1 MSAQAHGWSEPR
13 RRGFQLDLLTALFA
27 AIGAMVLV
35 AIAALWV
42 IAPRFFSFDPPE
54 QVNLVLYAI
63 AFVAILCAAEAYGRL
78 VRCLRAAEERH
89 QFLMEELTHRVRNL
103 VAISHSIVRQA
114 LPGQS
119 DVAEKINWRLAALV
133 TTNDL
138 LAKSAEG
145 GADLRDLITK
155 EFAPYDATRL
165 ALRGVSTVVP
175 ANLAIV
181 FGLIFH
187 ELTTNAAKYGA
198 LSRPEGRIAIAWEI
212 GGGKLN
218 IDWVEIGGPPVV
230 PPTRRGFG
238 TKLLESSFR
247 SLKAQVE
254 ADYQPTG
261 FTCNISL
268 PLSDQWAQSQRSRP
282 VSSRS
287 DIEERSCRH
296 TLGERLSREMHQTRD
311 RLKH

>member
-1 MSAQAHGWSEPR
+1 VSTQTHGWSKSR
-13 RRGFQLDLLTALFA
+13 SRGFQLDLPTALFA
-27 AIGAMVLV
+27 AIGAMVLA
-35 AIAALWV
+35 AIVVWRMFV
-42 IAPRFFSFDPPE
+42 PGFFAFDPLTPE
-54 QVNLVLYAI
+54 QTNLVLYAV

-78 VRCLRAAEERH
+78 IRCLRAAEERH
-89 QFLMEELTHRVRNL
+89 QFLMDELTHRVRNL

-119 DVAEKINWRLAALV
+119 DVAEKINWRLTALV

-145 GADLRDLITK
+145 RADLRDLITK
-155 EFAPYDATRL
+155 EFAPYDATRF

-198 LSRPEGRIAIAWEI
+198 LSRPKGRIAIAWEI
-212 GGGKLN
+212 AGGRLS
-218 IDWVEIGGPPVV
+218 IDWAESGGPPVV
-230 PPTRRGFG
+230 PPTRQGFG

-247 SLKAQVE
+247 SLDAQVE
-254 ADYQPTG
+254 TDYQPTG
-261 FTCNISL
+261 FTCKISL
-268 PLSDQWAQSQRSRP
+268 PLSRQWASSQRSRP
-282 VSSRS
+282 KRGTALSSAA
-287 DIEERSCRH
+287 
-296 TLGERLSREMHQTRD
+296 
-311 RLKH
+311 

>member
-165 ALRGVSTVVP
+165 ALRGEPGNRLWPDFSRADDERRQIWGAFATGRPDRHCLGDRRREVEYRLGGNRRTAGGAAYPPGIRDEVAGEQFQITQSSGRGRLP
-175 ANLAIV
+175 ANR
-181 FGLIFH
+181 FH
-187 ELTTNAAKYGA
+187 LQHFAPA
-198 LSRPEGRIAIAWEI
+198 
-212 GGGKLN
+212 
-218 IDWVEIGGPPVV
+218 
-230 PPTRRGFG
+230 F
-238 TKLLESSFR
+238 
-247 SLKAQVE
+247 
-254 ADYQPTG
+254 
-261 FTCNISL
+261 
-268 PLSDQWAQSQRSRP
+268 
-282 VSSRS
+282 
-287 DIEERSCRH
+287 
-296 TLGERLSREMHQTRD
+296 
-311 RLKH
+311 

>member
-1 MSAQAHGWSEPR
+1 VSAQTHGWSEAPP
-13 RRGFQLDLLTALFA
+13 RGFHPDLWTALFA
-27 AIGAMVLV
+27 AIGAMVLAV
-35 AIAALWV
+35 IAAWWIL
-42 IAPRFFSFDPPE
+42 APRFFSLDPPTPE

-78 VRCLRAAEERH
+78 VRCLRAADERH
-89 QFLMEELTHRVRNL
+89 QFLMDELTHRVRNL
-103 VAISHSIVRQA
+103 VTISHSIVRQA

-119 DVAEKINWRLAALV
+119 DVAEKINCRLTALV

-138 LAKSAEG
+138 LAKSEKG
-145 GADLRDLITK
+145 HADLRGLITK
-155 EFAPYDATRL
+155 EFAPYDATRF

-175 ANLAIV
+175 ADLAIV

-198 LSRPEGRIAIAWEI
+198 LSRPEGRIAVAWAI

-218 IDWVEIGGPPVV
+218 IDWAEIGGPPVA

-254 ADYQPTG
+254 ADYRPTG
-261 FTCNISL
+261 FTCKISL
-268 PLSDQWAQSQRSRP
+268 PLSDQWAQSQPSRP
-282 VSSRS
+282 TSSRS
-287 DIEERSCRH
+287 NVEERSVA
-296 TLGERLSREMHQTRD
+296 TPWASA
-311 RLKH
+311 

>member
-1 MSAQAHGWSEPR
+1 VSAQTREWSEAP
-13 RRGFQLDLLTALFA
+13 RRGFHPDLWTALFA
-27 AIGAMVLV
+27 VIGAMVLV
-35 AIAALWV
+35 MIAAWL
-42 IAPRFFSFDPPE
+42 IFAPRFFAFDPPTPE

-63 AFVAILCAAEAYGRL
+63 AFLAILCAAEAYGRL
-78 VRCLRAAEERH
+78 VRCLRAADKRH
-89 QFLMEELTHRVRNL
+89 QFLMDELTHRVRNL
-103 VAISHSIVRQA
+103 VAISHAIVRQA

-119 DVAEKINWRLAALV
+119 DVAEKINCRLTALV

-138 LAKSAEG
+138 LAKSEKG
-145 GADLRDLITK
+145 RADLRDLMTK
-155 EFAPYDATRL
+155 EFAPYDATRF

-198 LSRPEGRIAIAWEI
+198 LSRPEGRIAVTWAI

-218 IDWVEIGGPPVV
+218 IDWVEIGGPSVV

-238 TKLLESSFR
+238 TKLLESTFR
-247 SLKAQVE
+247 SLKAEVE

-261 FTCNISL
+261 FRCKISL
-268 PLSDQWAQSQRSRP
+268 PLSRQWAPSQRSRP
-282 VSSRS
+282 KPGTAFARVA
-287 DIEERSCRH
+287 
-296 TLGERLSREMHQTRD
+296 
-311 RLKH
+311 

>member
-1 MSAQAHGWSEPR
+1 VSAQTRGWSEPR
-13 RRGFQLDLLTALFA
+13 RRGFQLGLPTALFA
-27 AIGAMVLV
+27 AIGAMVLA
-35 AIAALWV
+35 AIAALWI
-42 IAPRFFSFDPPE
+42 IAPRFFAFDPLTPE
-54 QVNLVLYAI
+54 QTNLVLYAV

-78 VRCLRAAEERH
+78 VRRLRAAEERH

-114 LPGQS
+114 LPDQS

-155 EFAPYDATRL
+155 EFAPYDATRF

-198 LSRPEGRIAIAWEI
+198 LSRPKGRIAVAWAI
-212 GGGKLN
+212 GGGKLS

-247 SLKAQVE
+247 SLEAQVE
-254 ADYQPTG
+254 TDYQPTG

-268 PLSDQWAQSQRSRP
+268 PLSRQWASSQRSRP
-282 VSSRS
+282 ERGTAFSRAAVTRRSSA
-287 DIEERSCRH
+287 
-296 TLGERLSREMHQTRD
+296 G
-311 RLKH
+311 